1 MKKNKTKL
9 IPVERQMLEKPF
21 TTEFTQFMHDKII
34 DNIKQTA
41 EYDMEAHF
49 RECLFPFVADI
60 YSRILSEFYLENNPA
75 MKDFVHTFSKRTM
88 NYMFNAFKYY
98 FNIPLIYNYIE
109 EGIQSKGKSIK
120 EVSTKRLLEYLDKYT
135 SGLVNMYVF
144 EVILFISNTVY
155 ESLYTILICELNS
168 SDFELVANTIAPI
181 INDFIPTL
189 QETTKG
195 ALTNAFI
202 TEQVVR

>member
-1 MKKNKTKL
+1 
-9 IPVERQMLEKPF
+9 
-21 TTEFTQFMHDKII
+21 
-34 DNIKQTA
+34 
-41 EYDMEAHF
+41 
-49 RECLFPFVADI
+49 
-60 YSRILSEFYLENNPA
+60 
-75 MKDFVHTFSKRTM
+75 
-88 NYMFNAFKYY
+88 MFNAFKYY

-189 QETTKG
+189 QEATKG